1 MKKALIIFLLIISM
15 LLCGCNDGNIVDNES
30 TDTQTATATD
40 DSAEDNLYLDI
51 ERFKPD
57 GYATSKFAFDDDET
71 IINLVFPKEWKLTPD
86 TKGTYSVERDG
97 KAVGMLIR
105 GVIDDVDQW
114 KKIETKKEEYDGIN
128 AVYVIEKSGSG
139 DSLKF
144 RHRFFYTYTVDN
156 VERSITLVTS
166 CSEINDFTLSKLHLS
181 AFLQHTS
188 QDAGFGALSHLKS
201 KDSIL
206 ILGNSFI
213 NTSNIG
219 YILQELLNVNGKNCI
234 VEAISIGYATVET
247 YINDPYIV
255 EQILYGYYDVV
266 FICGFYSS
274 SEIDNLSVL
283 KNYCDSSKTELVIF
297 PAHNENTSVINSAKT
312 RFPSLLCLNWKDE
325 INQLIASRAATSNDF
340 CRQDSYGHS
349 TALAGYVGAHMIYR
363 AIYGS
368 VPQKS
373 ISYPIDQSY
382 VNSKLGDYAQTGL
395 AKVFDTSDVLYFN

>member
-15 LLCGCNDGNIVDNES
+15 LLCGCNGGNIVDNES

-156 VERSITLVTS
+156 VER
-166 CSEINDFTLSKLHLS
+166 
-181 AFLQHTS
+181 
-188 QDAGFGALSHLKS
+188 
-201 KDSIL
+201 
-206 ILGNSFI
+206 
-213 NTSNIG
+213 
-219 YILQELLNVNGKNCI
+219 
-234 VEAISIGYATVET
+234 
-247 YINDPYIV
+247 
-255 EQILYGYYDVV
+255 
-266 FICGFYSS
+266 
-274 SEIDNLSVL
+274 
-283 KNYCDSSKTELVIF
+283 
-297 PAHNENTSVINSAKT
+297 
-312 RFPSLLCLNWKDE
+312 
-325 INQLIASRAATSNDF
+325 
-340 CRQDSYGHS
+340 
-349 TALAGYVGAHMIYR
+349 
-363 AIYGS
+363 
-368 VPQKS
+368 
-373 ISYPIDQSY
+373 
-382 VNSKLGDYAQTGL
+382 
-395 AKVFDTSDVLYFN
+395 